1 MTNLQ
6 SIECGEVTSIQDE
19 DSSELFEDESSRPT
33 HTLKKALNLS
43 ELREDRGAEFEV
55 EIEDEESSEEND
67 YFDEEE
73 LKNNLNFECTDI
85 ASESEDEENYKSPF
99 QRLSD
104 KMTAVTNDKGVLK
117 KEVKPGIGPVVSKGA
132 FVTVHYNSY
141 LEYSEEPF
149 DSTRLRNLPF
159 KFLLDRERVILGLDV
174 GVGTMKKG
182 EVAQFLIRPE
192 YAFGQMGC
200 PPRIPPNATVMYE
213 VELISYIDGA
223 AAEFDGLTPEE
234 KKEASFERILAVC
247 KSQHQA
253 GNEFY
258 KKQMYQKAITRY
270 KKAVH
275 LLETFSLANEEQ
287 EKQQQNLLMK
297 LYLNLSL
304 ANLTI
309 KEAGRCIFFARRSL
323 EIQNNNVK
331 ALFRMGKG
339 FMMKGDFEKSH
350 SYFQRALKL
359 SPNEQEIIEEIRKLD
374 KQQADYEMMEKDFC
388 KKMFSQHKKTP
399 DQKADSDTN
408 QNL

>member
-1 MTNLQ
+1 MTSLH
-6 SIECGEVTSIQDE
+6 SIEFGEASSIQIE
-19 DSSELFEDESSRPT
+19 DRNECFEDEFFRPT
-33 HTLKKALNLS
+33 HALKKAINLS
-43 ELREDRGAEFEV
+43 ELREDRGVEFEV
-55 EIEDEESSEEND
+55 EIEDEESNEENE

-73 LKNNLNFECTDI
+73 LKSNLKFECTDI
-85 ASESEDEENYKSPF
+85 GSESEDEENYRSPF
-99 QRLSD
+99 QHLSN
-104 KMTAVTNDKGVLK
+104 KMIAVTNDKMVLK
-117 KEVKPGIGPVVSKGA
+117 KEVKPGIGPVVPKGS
-132 FVTVHYNSY
+132 FVTVHYNGY

-159 KFLLDRERVILGLDV
+159 KFLLGKERVILGLDK

-192 YAFGQMGC
+192 YAFRQMGC

-223 AAEFDGLTPEE
+223 AAEFDGLTPE
-234 KKEASFERILAVC
+234 KKETSFERILAVC

-253 GNEFY
+253 GNDFY
-258 KKQMYQKAITRY
+258 KQQMYQKAITRY

-275 LLETFSLANEEQ
+275 LLETFPLANEEQ

-323 EIQNNNVK
+323 EIQNNNIK

-339 FMMKGDFEKSH
+339 FMMKGDFEKAH
-350 SYFQRALKL
+350 GYFQRALKL
-359 SPNEQEIIEEIRKLD
+359 NPNEQEIIEEIRKLD
-374 KQQADYEMMEKDFC
+374 KQRADYEMMEKDFC
-388 KKMFSQHKKTP
+388 KKMFGQ
-399 DQKADSDTN
+399 QK
-408 QNL
+408 